1 MHVTV
6 WISTCKNRSHL
17 WCGKL
22 SWWENRKFLNVGH
35 DINGRREY
43 LNYWVL
49 KKNSDWEWW
58 LEKFLSQRK
67 GKGYKKLLVGEES
80 TNIVDKVP
88 MQKEYDDV
96 FEGKTDNEKKSYQAR
111 WLE

>member
-1 MHVTV
+1 M
-6 WISTCKNRSHL
+6 
-17 WCGKL
+17 
-22 SWWENRKFLNVGH
+22 
-35 DINGRREY
+35 
-43 LNYWVL
+43 
-49 KKNSDWEWW
+49 
-58 LEKFLSQRK
+58 SQRK

-111 WLE
+111 